1 VRFYLSPLRLR
12 NCAASLPPLFR
23 VFPRHQHRTITRI
36 PGSADP
42 CAISRNQTVIAQGN
56 NAITTL
62 ASGFQ
67 TVAIAE
73 HSDSFVDRVGLFQRP
88 EWANTMKI
96 EDLVARYQRDVE
108 SARTRY
114 NRSREQITAILDQAK
129 RAGNSHLSETQDR
142 QCESLLEAA
151 DRAKEE
157 LRSAEAAL
165 SSAKEIEADENR
177 LEERL
182 NVTHKTSAPRRAGTA
197 SLSIGRNERTYHP
210 GVDAERGLSNSPGG
224 SFLLDAAQ
232 AAMGD
237 YSAQER
243 LQRHMQEERVEKPWL
258 ERANSGTAQFTGLVV
273 PFYATQDAAPAV
285 SAARPMADVMQ
296 SRELPQT
303 GMTVSQSRITTP
315 TAAGIQTTQ
324 NTLVTSQAISDTI
337 LTLNVET
344 AAGYVQ
350 LSRQAV
356 ERGILTEDITVS
368 DLLTRVAV
376 SLEAQMLAEASVG
389 LATSTFTLGQTYTNA
404 TLDTTA
410 VPTFLKQLPAAQNA
424 IEVALLTRARPGYVV
439 MHPRRFNWLTAASSA
454 SWPLLSGGLAPVQS
468 SGVMLTDSYGP
479 SVRAVLT
486 NGMKLV
492 SDANVTTVALGTAL
506 SGGSQD
512 HCYVISAQESY
523 LYEPPQ
529 RTVMLRAEQPSSNQL
544 GILFTAWEFFAYT
557 FGRYQ
562 NQSVLINGTGL
573 GTPSFA

>member
-1 VRFYLSPLRLR
+1 MATIQMIRAGIEAEMTELDRR
-12 NCAASLPPLFR
+12 IAADKSEVNAML
-23 VFPRHQHRTITRI
+23 
-36 PGSADP
+36 
-42 CAISRNQTVIAQGN
+42 N
-56 NAITTL
+56 NAE
-62 ASGFQ
+62 
-67 TVAIAE
+67 AE
-73 HSDSFVDRVGLFQRP
+73 DRKNL
-88 EWANTMKI
+88 TMA
-96 EDLVARYQRDVE
+96 EDTRAEALLRSIE
-108 SARTRY
+108 SANAARARKADALARARAVEAEEDESEKRLLDVRNTSTRRPHNRTTTI
-114 NRSREQITAILDQAK
+114 S
-129 RAGNSHLSETQDR
+129 
-142 QCESLLEAA
+142 
-151 DRAKEE
+151 
-157 LRSAEAAL
+157 
-165 SSAKEIEADENR
+165 
-177 LEERL
+177 
-182 NVTHKTSAPRRAGTA
+182 V
-197 SLSIGRNERTYHP
+197 GRNERTYHP
-210 GVDAERGLSNSPGG
+210 GKDAERGLSNSPGG
-224 SFLLDAAQ
+224 AFLLDAAQ

-243 LQRHMQEERVEKPWL
+243 LQRHMAEERVEKPWL
-258 ERANSGTAQFTGLVV
+258 ERANSGTAQFSGLVV
-273 PFYATQDAAPAV
+273 PYYATEDAAPAV
-285 SAARPMADVMQ
+285 SAARPMADVMN
-296 SRELPQT
+296 SRTLPEI

-315 TAAGIQTTQ
+315 TAAGIQASQ
-324 NTLVTSQAISDTI
+324 NTAVTTQAISDTI

-356 ERGILTEDITVS
+356 ERGVLTEDITVS

-376 SLEAQMLAEASVG
+376 SLEAQMIAEASVG
-389 LATSTFTLGQTYTNA
+389 LATTTFTLGQTYTNA

-454 SWPLLSGGLAPVQS
+454 SWPLLSGGLTPVQS

-486 NGMKLV
+486 NGMKIV

-506 SGGSQD
+506 TGGAQD
-512 HCYVISAQESY
+512 HVYVISAQESY
-523 LYEPPQ
+523 LYEPPN